1 MNRRDFLKII
11 GATSGAALATS
22 CDRPGL
28 PDFISPVL
36 PGDTL
41 PGEAK
46 LVHGI
51 CTECPAG
58 CPMIIKVRDGHP
70 VKYEGVPALCMRG
83 QASLSRF
90 YHPGRL
96 KSPILRGQNISW
108 EEAVA
113 AIEGALGK
121 PGPHAFLSSRTTS
134 ALRELIDGFCQKRSV
149 ERLPE
154 FEVYS
159 YAAIRKANEIVF
171 GKAALPFYDVKQA
184 DFLLTVGVDVI
195 ETFANP
201 VQFAHDLSEAK
212 LKWVHVESG
221 LSLTGINADER
232 IVIPPGTEAEFLANL
247 PEKIAAALKNAKR
260 PLVIAN
266 ASAALPAAKLQKA
279 LNSPLDFDRGLDYS
293 RVGTIADLD
302 KLRERSFGVLFIHD
316 ADPVAYR
323 PSFAETKAA
332 FRVGFGDLMSETLQ
346 KCDLVLPLSD
356 ALQKLGA
363 TPAKVASS
371 VTLLNVPETS
381 RPKGPVLVVPPSIRT
396 LEGRSDVL
404 PLLSEIPD
412 PLTVVT
418 YGPWVT
424 VSEDLKVKDGDLI
437 EFIVAGKT
445 LQFPA
450 RVMPGQPAGV
460 FTVQRPF
467 LKGLTLPLAEN
478 GEELTTLPLDAVHPT
493 GKKLDLPML
502 SGGMRAEGRG
512 IVPGLE
518 HKHEHDHEHDEH
530 KVNASLY
537 PPHAHKDYRWAMA
550 IDLERCIGC
559 GACVAACY
567 VENNV
572 PVVGPAEHVAGRE
585 MSWIRIEPFVNESNE
600 YEMLPMMCQQCDS
613 APCEPVCPVL
623 ATYHTPEGLNAQ
635 VYNRCV
641 GTRYCSNN
649 CPYKVRRFNWLD
661 HPLEKPQEL
670 MTNPDVS
677 RRPKGVMEKCT
688 FCVHRIRRAKDHA
701 KDEKRLVR
709 DGELTTACAETC
721 PAQAIVFGNML
732 DKDSL
737 VYRQAHDPRAY
748 RALEE
753 LGTQPAVYYL
763 KAVKKT

>member
-46 LVHGI
+46 LVHSI

-96 KSPILRGQNISW
+96 KSPMLRGQNISW

-121 PGPHAFLSSRTTS
+121 PGPHAFLSSRTTG
-134 ALRELIDGFCQKRSV
+134 ALSELIDGFCQKRSV

-212 LKWVHVESG
+212 LKWIHVESG

-232 IVIPPGTEAEFLANL
+232 IVIPAGTEAEFLASL
-247 PEKIAAALKNAKR
+247 PEHIAAALKNAKR

-266 ASAALPAAKLQKA
+266 GSAALPAAKMQKA

-293 RVGTIADLD
+293 RVGTLADLD

-316 ADPVAYR
+316 IDPVAYR

-332 FRVGFGDLMSETLQ
+332 FRVGFGDLMNETLR

-363 TPAKVASS
+363 TSAKVVSS
-371 VTLLNVPETS
+371 PVTLPNVPEIS
-381 RPKGPVLVVPPSIRT
+381 RSKGPVLMVPPSIRT
-396 LEGRSDVL
+396 FDGRSDVL

-424 VSEDLKVKDGDLI
+424 VSESFNVKDGDLI
-437 EFIVAGKT
+437 EFTVAGKT

-467 LKGLTLPLAEN
+467 LKGLALPLAEN
-478 GEELTTLPLDAVHPT
+478 GEELTTLPLDAVRAT
-493 GKKLDLPML
+493 GKNVDLPML

-518 HKHEHDHEHDEH
+518 HKHEHEHGEH
-530 KVNASLY
+530 KVNTSLY

-585 MSWIRIEPFVNESNE
+585 MSWIRIEPFVNEANE

-661 HPLEKPQEL
+661 HPLEQPQEL

-709 DGELTTACAETC
+709 DGEFTTACAETC